1 VSTLLWIMAVYFLVD
16 LTATVVWAAQ
26 RKFIPMVVG
35 YAVLRFLLYGAFII
49 VCVLA
54 ATRGVTP

>member
-1 VSTLLWIMAVYFLVD
+1 MSTLLWIMAVWFLID
-16 LTATVVWAAQ
+16 LFATVAWAAQ
-26 RKFIPMVVG
+26 RKSLPITAG
-35 YAVLRFLLYGAFII
+35 YAALHFLLYGAFIV